1 MQKLIAAYL
10 FQHKKCALP
19 HIGVLEIKYK
29 EAAPLQGEQKI
40 TAPVPEICFSDR
52 VKDDAGFIDYIAAS
66 KNISSEEAA
75 YHLNKY
81 CEEINGLPLNGNAEI
96 PGAGVFRKN
105 ENDKI
110 IFVPEELPA
119 YFLPDTAAM
128 RVIHADKSHAM
139 LVGDKETNTAAMA
152 EFFIDTAPAKKKRFF
167 LLTALVLI
175 LLASAAVVLYLS
187 NDGHNS
193 FFGISHKYEAAPAGN
208 TYQKL
213 P

>member
-1 MQKLIAAYL
+1 MQKLIASYL

-29 EAAPLQGEQKI
+29 EAVPLQGEQKI

-52 VKDDAGFIDYIAAS
+52 VKDDAGFIEYIAAS
-66 KNISSEEAA
+66 KYISPEEAA

-81 CEEINGLPLNGNAEI
+81 CEEINTLLLNGEAVI

-110 IFVPEELPA
+110 IFVPTALPA
-119 YFLPDTAAM
+119 YFLPGTAAM
-128 RVIHADKSHAM
+128 RVIHADKSHSM
-139 LVGDKETNTAAMA
+139 LVGDKETNTAAMT
-152 EFFIDTAPAKKKRFF
+152 EYYTDTTPAKRKRFF

-175 LLASAAVVLYLS
+175 LLASAAVVLYL
-187 NDGHNS
+187 NDEGHNS